1 MARVSDDTGAVWFG
15 VTDVDMG
22 RVANVLA
29 GRDSVGTPSAQAGRP
44 TGRAGEE
51 VVTQIEPVLMSRPVR
66 SASTTGA
73 TVQWT
78 DAVRGVQVD
87 DIIIVE
93 HRGVCDRV
101 ATALVTAR
109 PIADKHAGDPVAT
122 IAGKP
127 VTVGG
132 TVSLSAGD
140 VGALP
145 ASTTASSLGITA
157 GTCRITLP
165 SVSAMATTWTGLTA
179 TPGASYSQSY
189 LETMRQ
195 RVNDLYTTVGTLV
208 QAINALSASQCT
220 CNGCAKHS

>member
-22 RVANVLA
+22 RVANALA

-51 VVTQIEPVLMSRPVR
+51 VVTQIAPVLMSRPVR

-101 ATALVTAR
+101 ATAL
-109 PIADKHAGDPVAT
+109 
-122 IAGKP
+122 
-127 VTVGG
+127 
-132 TVSLSAGD
+132 
-140 VGALP
+140 
-145 ASTTASSLGITA
+145 
-157 GTCRITLP
+157 
-165 SVSAMATTWTGLTA
+165 
-179 TPGASYSQSY
+179 
-189 LETMRQ
+189 
-195 RVNDLYTTVGTLV
+195 
-208 QAINALSASQCT
+208 
-220 CNGCAKHS
+220 

>member
-51 VVTQIEPVLMSRPVR
+51 VVTQIAPVLMSRPVR

-132 TVSLSAGD
+132 TVSLSPAD

-145 ASTTASSLGITA
+145 ASTSAASLGITP
-157 GTCRITLP
+157 GTCKITLP
-165 SVSAMATTWTGLTA
+165 SVSSMATTWTGLNA
-179 TPGASYSQSY
+179 TPSATYSQSY

-195 RVNDLYTTVGTLV
+195 RINDLYTTVETLV

>member
-22 RVANVLA
+22 RVANALA

-51 VVTQIEPVLMSRPVR
+51 VVTQIAPVLMSRPVR

-132 TVSLSAGD
+132 TVSLSPAD

-145 ASTTASSLGITA
+145 ASTTAASLGITP

-165 SVSAMATTWTGLTA
+165 SVSASQTLYSGF
-179 TPGASYSQSY
+179 ASAPPSTYSQSWC
-189 LETMRQ
+189 ETARG
-195 RVNDLYTTVGTLV
+195 RIADLYTTLNQLV
-208 QAINALSASQCT
+208 EAVQQLSASQCT